1 MTLRP
6 WIVRAWTPG
15 HVSFV
20 SFVLSLIVLP
30 SHPWNI
36 LMNCLEYRSGIF
48 THTPEQLEI
57 AKEVTVRIQK
67 EHFDPKGQ
75 TITTVIEPAGLWW
88 NAEEYHQKYL
98 FNNPTGYQCPTH
110 RLQW

>member
-1 MTLRP
+1 MS
-6 WIVRAWTPG
+6 A
-15 HVSFV
+15 HVSVHF
-20 SFVLSLIVLP
+20 ILP
-30 SHPWNI
+30 WCTFIDIKYSRI
-36 LMNCLEYRSGIF
+36 ALEYRSGIF

-57 AKEVTVRIQK
+57 AKEVTARVQK

-75 TITTVIEPAGLWW
+75 KIATVIEPAGMWW